1 MERNLYR
8 LLRKIKK
15 NIAET
20 ALLAY
25 PKIGT
30 HLVIVCDASDNSLSA
45 GLQLQVEGKWEL
57 LAFFFKKLSPTKML
71 YSTFDR
77 ELLAV
82 YEATK
87 FFRHMLKARV
97 LMNFTNHKRF
107 IYAIKQKQD
116 KAAPRQSRYSSY
128 IREFTTLVS
137 LGGYE
142 AGRVRRHPPSR
153 AIP

>member
-1 MERNLYR
+1 
-8 LLRKIKK
+8 
-15 NIAET
+15 
-20 ALLAY
+20 
-25 PKIGT
+25 
-30 HLVIVCDASDNSLSA
+30 
-45 GLQLQVEGKWEL
+45 
-57 LAFFFKKLSPTKML
+57 ML

-97 LMNFTNHKRF
+97 LTNFTNHKLF

-142 AGRVRRHPPSR
+142 AGRVRRHLPPELGICTQFPKICYFTNTSKWDVL
-153 AIP
+153 